1 MDSQIMVSNKL
12 FYMAMI
18 APAPAHKYNIAAA
31 SSEHQLL
38 QMIAIKR
45 LCKEERKLENMKMIL
60 LNIPAQAI

>member
-31 SSEHQLL
+31 AVNTS
-38 QMIAIKR
+38 IFR
-45 LCKEERKLENMKMIL
+45 
-60 LNIPAQAI
+60 